1 MARHKGL
8 SFYQRK
14 KKISAAVLREI
25 FNWIFGILAAGFIA
39 VVVVYFFGMTTHV
52 VGVSMEPSLYSG
64 QEILADRFGYV
75 LSSPKAGDVVI
86 FLPNGNENAHYYVKR
101 VVAVPGDSVLIEDG
115 VLYVNGETSPWVSE
129 KILEAGIA
137 ENQLTMGKGEY
148 FCMGDN
154 VNNSE
159 DSRSANIGQVRDVDI
174 IGRAWLRLACKEAGI
189 GFIK

>member
-25 FNWIFGILAAGFIA
+25 FNWIFGILVAGFIA

-52 VGVSMEPSLYSG
+52 VGVSMEPSLYNG
-64 QEILADRFGYV
+64 QEILVDRFGYV

-115 VLYVNGETSPWVSE
+115 VLYVNGERSPWVSE

-137 ENQLTMGKGEY
+137 GNPLTMGKGEY

-159 DSRSANIGQVRDVDI
+159 DSRSANVGQVRDADI
-174 IGRAWLRLACKEAGI
+174 IGRAWLRLACKEAEI